1 MRRYTKDFASKVFIK
16 PSSPN
21 FLERGVSSKY
31 SSKVVRS
38 STVYSRK
45 IKHRTHSTALMVKK
59 ESCYKGNIK

>member
-1 MRRYTKDFASKVFIK
+1 MRRFTKDFTSKVFIK

-38 STVYSRK
+38 SKTYSRK
-45 IKHRTHSTALMVKK
+45 MKHKMPLYS
-59 ESCYKGNIK
+59 SDG